1 MHTKLTIPER
11 LKDLRVSEKRMSLQ
25 ELSDATGIPSST
37 LGNYEKDE
45 NIDMSLGNLITLAN
59 FYNVSTDYLLCR
71 TELRKH
77 KNQSVY
83 DLHLNDDA
91 IQILTDKKY
100 NPRLLSEL
108 LTHENFKKFMTD
120 LEIYIDGFNDKGI
133 QIANAF
139 LDVMRCKLTELGADS
154 TDTFATVFDN
164 SHIESEQYYMNIL
177 SDDLKP
183 IVSDLRNAHMKDSNT
198 ASNIDYQSMVK
209 NIIDDFTSQIPTTA
223 DDDAESSNDAYIN
236 GLLLL
241 FCKNL
246 EMKVSQLSMEEK
258 RILKEIFSRSKPAKE
273 HRKLRR
279 KNPKL

>member
-59 FYNVSTDYLLCR
+59 FYNISTDYLLCR

-77 KNQSVY
+77 KNQSVS
-83 DLHLNDDA
+83 DLYLNDDA
-91 IQILTDKKY
+91 IQILTDEKY
-100 NPRLLSEL
+100 NPRLLSAL
-108 LTHENFKKFMTD
+108 LTHENFRKFMTD

-154 TDTFATVFDN
+154 TDAFATVFDN
-164 SHIESEQYYMNIL
+164 SHIEAEQYYMNIL

>member
-1 MHTKLTIPER
+1 
-11 LKDLRVSEKRMSLQ
+11 
-25 ELSDATGIPSST
+25 
-37 LGNYEKDE
+37 
-45 NIDMSLGNLITLAN
+45 
-59 FYNVSTDYLLCR
+59 
-71 TELRKH
+71 
-77 KNQSVY
+77 
-83 DLHLNDDA
+83 
-91 IQILTDKKY
+91 
-100 NPRLLSEL
+100 
-108 LTHENFKKFMTD
+108 MTD

-154 TDTFATVFDN
+154 TDTFASVFDN

-177 SDDLKP
+177 SADLKP

-198 ASNIDYQSMVK
+198 ASDIDYRSIVK
-209 NIIDDFTSQIPTTA
+209 NIIDDFTSQIHTTA
-223 DDDAESSNDAYIN
+223 DDDTESSNDAYIN

-279 KNPKL
+279 RNPKL

>member
-1 MHTKLTIPER
+1 MVRT
-11 LKDLRVSEKRMSLQ
+11 
-25 ELSDATGIPSST
+25 ST
-37 LGNYEKDE
+37 SY
-45 NIDMSLGNLITLAN
+45 
-59 FYNVSTDYLLCR
+59 
-71 TELRKH
+71 
-77 KNQSVY
+77 
-83 DLHLNDDA
+83 
-91 IQILTDKKY
+91 
-100 NPRLLSEL
+100 
-108 LTHENFKKFMTD
+108 
-120 LEIYIDGFNDKGI
+120 LEIYIDGFNDTGI